1 MHGVWCC
8 SCKPISAR
16 HTNVLCRCLVSSV
29 PGSARVIMIDRLG
42 TAGYEIVGS
51 RVGLIL
57 APDRMSMFFL
67 YHNLAAEYDTK
78 FKAVLGNLESQV
90 KASADFIGVRQGDR
104 LLDYASQSLVSKSL
118 GDHLSQ
124 CVGVDISESMVAV
137 YNSKAKDKIANW
149 SKGFTPEERIAHV
162 GSLIDESDATCSGF
176 PNLTSFDLAGVG
188 LSFHHFDDCHLAA
201 RRLIERLRPDGGIFF
216 ILDLVSHA
224 TSAEH
229 CAAKGVKHQGFS
241 ESQVRE
247 MFEDAGAGKNF
258 RFMIADEEVAFDHA
272 DGEGGNKARQV
283 FFARG
288 ERV

>member
-1 MHGVWCC
+1 M
-8 SCKPISAR
+8 S
-16 HTNVLCRCLVSSV
+16 HT
-29 PGSARVIMIDRLG
+29 
-42 TAGYEIVGS
+42 TAINQ
-51 RVGLIL
+51 
-57 APDRMSMFFL
+57 AHFN
-67 YHNLAAEYDTK
+67 NLAAEYDTK

-104 LLDYASQSLVSKSL
+104 LLDYACGTGLLSWSL

-137 YNSKAKDKIANW
+137 YNSKAKD
-149 SKGFTPEERIAHV
+149 KGFTPEERIAHV

-188 LSFHHFDDCHLAA
+188 LGFHHFDDCHLAA